1 MVFLRD
7 PSMQV
12 YTEPGPKKNSTKVQ
26 KKYDVIN
33 LIPDSPF
40 ERWKAL
46 MTQQMRA
53 TYSWFI

>member
-1 MVFLRD
+1 
-7 PSMQV
+7 MQV